1 MSTSNRF
8 EKLNVKREEED
19 EEQEFHQVKW
29 KEKNIPYG
37 IEQKKKKVR
46 PKEV

>member
-19 EEQEFHQVKW
+19 EEQEFLQVKW